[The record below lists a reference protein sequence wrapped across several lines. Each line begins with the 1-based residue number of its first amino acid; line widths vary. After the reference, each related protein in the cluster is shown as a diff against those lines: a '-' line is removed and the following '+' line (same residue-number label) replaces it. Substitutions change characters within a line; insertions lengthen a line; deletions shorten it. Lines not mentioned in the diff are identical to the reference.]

1 MTGSDKTEA
10 PTPKRKRE
18 ARRDGRIARSP
29 ELSTWGAAL
38 LASFVLPMGLAR
50 AGAAVDDVFRRTA
63 AVVARPDR
71 AEALGLVGAGGRA
84 VVTGVVPLAL
94 AMAAF
99 AVVANLAQGGLVVSS
114 KRLKPSTER
123 LNPVKGFKRL
133 FSVESAWNALK
144 VLVRTTVLA
153 GAAWLPLRA
162 ALARLGSTEL
172 PPLRTLL
179 AQVGAQALDMVRVV
193 AAAGLL
199 LGLVDYAVV
208 RRRVSKSMRMTK
220 QEVRDEHR
228 QSEGDPMVRGQIR
241 ARQREMSRNRMIAA
255 VADASVVIVN
265 PTHVAV
271 ALRYEA
277 GGGAPRLVAKGRG
290 EVARRIRE
298 EAERHRVAMVRDVPL
313 ARALHDACDLDQP
326 IPAELYEAVARVLA
340 FVLTVGRRAAS
351 LGGVLVAR

>member
-1 MTGSDKTEA
+1 VTGSDKTEA

-179 AQVGAQALDMVRVV
+179 AQVGAQALDMVRLLETRTESGDMKLLALRIKVSQSDEIKFMQGWLRDRGESVPGEHAHHAHDFTRMPGMLSPGDMKTLEAAKGREFDRLFLEYMIKHHEGALVMVDELFRQDGAGQEAMIHAFASDVV
-193 AAAGLL
+193 A
-199 LGLVDYAVV
+199 DQQ
-208 RRRVSKSMRMTK
+208 MEIT
-220 QEVRDEHR
+220 
-228 QSEGDPMVRGQIR
+228 
-241 ARQREMSRNRMIAA
+241 RMIAMW
-255 VADASVVIVN
+255 
-265 PTHVAV
+265 
-271 ALRYEA
+271 
-277 GGGAPRLVAKGRG
+277 RG
-290 EVARRIRE
+290 MQR
-298 EAERHRVAMVRDVPL
+298 
-313 ARALHDACDLDQP
+313 
-326 IPAELYEAVARVLA
+326 
-340 FVLTVGRRAAS
+340 
-351 LGGVLVAR
+351 